1 MCLQKCNLICTAREK
16 IIRDF
21 SSGILISIRKW
32 QTEVFVFHKSL
43 FDELCFNI
51 FVINHV
57 GFYIVCI
64 VDYPL
69 FYILYPLFIM
79 LINAENKTYL
89 EFSKVSALNH

>member
-1 MCLQKCNLICTAREK
+1 M
-16 IIRDF
+16 
-21 SSGILISIRKW
+21 
-32 QTEVFVFHKSL
+32 FVFHKSL

-57 GFYIVCI
+57 GFFIVCI

>member
-1 MCLQKCNLICTAREK
+1 M
-16 IIRDF
+16 
-21 SSGILISIRKW
+21 
-32 QTEVFVFHKSL
+32 FVFHKSL

-89 EFSKVSALNH
+89 EFSEVSALNY

>member
-1 MCLQKCNLICTAREK
+1 MNCALI
-16 IIRDF
+16 F
-21 SSGILISIRKW
+21 
-32 QTEVFVFHKSL
+32 
-43 FDELCFNI
+43 

-89 EFSKVSALNH
+89 EFSKVSALDH

>member
-1 MCLQKCNLICTAREK
+1 M
-16 IIRDF
+16 
-21 SSGILISIRKW
+21 
-32 QTEVFVFHKSL
+32 FVFHKSL

-51 FVINHV
+51 FVINYV

-79 LINAENKTYL
+79 LIDAENKTYL

>member
-1 MCLQKCNLICTAREK
+1 MICTAREK

-21 SSGILISIRKW
+21 SSGILISIRKL

-57 GFYIVCI
+57 GFFIVCI